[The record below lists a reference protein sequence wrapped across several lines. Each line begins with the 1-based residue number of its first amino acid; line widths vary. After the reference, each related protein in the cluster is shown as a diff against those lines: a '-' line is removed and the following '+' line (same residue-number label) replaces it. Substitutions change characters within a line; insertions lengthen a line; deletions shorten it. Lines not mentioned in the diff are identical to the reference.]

1 MLLLVPAGYV
11 QWHWLGRL
19 AEAER
24 DSLRRQLQ
32 TAADNFAREFDQEI
46 GRAQTLFAGGR
57 LAPSGPDQLAF
68 AASRYEEWAQ
78 QSHDS
83 RLLAG
88 FYVVPAMDAPLWR
101 YLPDTHRFE
110 QIPWP
115 QEWAAIRQHVSI
127 SSLPAPPFPPLLW
140 QGQLLFVLPRVRPD
154 GPPEVIG
161 WGIAGFDFAYLQS
174 EYVPHLVRKHL
185 GDEYAQRYRVE
196 VRGRRRPQPPI
207 FGEPVDEPDA
217 QAGLLPL
224 RPGPMMGGAGRGLR
238 PGLGPG
244 PGAMM
249 PGGPPPGPGEPGRPP
264 HLWELRIQ
272 HKAGSLAQVVDQT
285 RRWNIAISAGAMAVL
300 VLSLGF
306 LVISARRAERLA
318 QLQLDFVAGVSH
330 ELRTPLAVIRSAG
343 ENLADGVTA
352 EPSQVKRYGALVRD
366 EGRRLSHL
374 VEQVLSFARM
384 QPGRAVERQP
394 VDLREAAA
402 QAAEACRA
410 ELAAAGAT
418 LECNY
423 STTRRVPGD
432 SIALTHCI
440 RNLLVNAARHGL
452 PGGRVLLE
460 VADKDGSVEIAVQD
474 DGPGIDPRDLPH
486 MFQPFYRGQRAK
498 DSQTRGLG
506 LGLTLVRR
514 IAEAHGG
521 KAGAANRPAGGARF
535 WVRLPGEKS

>member
-1 MLLLVPAGYV
+1 
-11 QWHWLGRL
+11 
-19 AEAER
+19 
-24 DSLRRQLQ
+24 
-32 TAADNFAREFDQEI
+32 
-46 GRAQTLFAGGR
+46 
-57 LAPSGPDQLAF
+57 
-68 AASRYEEWAQ
+68 
-78 QSHDS
+78 
-83 RLLAG
+83 
-88 FYVVPAMDAPLWR
+88 
-101 YLPDTHRFE
+101 
-110 QIPWP
+110 
-115 QEWAAIRQHVSI
+115 
-127 SSLPAPPFPPLLW
+127 
-140 QGQLLFVLPRVRPD
+140 
-154 GPPEVIG
+154 
-161 WGIAGFDFAYLQS
+161 
-174 EYVPHLVRKHL
+174 
-185 GDEYAQRYRVE
+185 
-196 VRGRRRPQPPI
+196 
-207 FGEPVDEPDA
+207 
-217 QAGLLPL
+217 
-224 RPGPMMGGAGRGLR
+224 
-238 PGLGPG
+238 
-244 PGAMM
+244 
-249 PGGPPPGPGEPGRPP
+249 
-264 HLWELRIQ
+264 
-272 HKAGSLAQVVDQT
+272 
-285 RRWNIAISAGAMAVL
+285 MAVL